1 MTFDDD
7 PLPCSAGRQNRTTH
21 CYYYLSYL
29 LPLNYTLNNCVGVP
43 ISPSAAGTEDDRGV
57 EKNTFLRVPN
67 SLTIWKLRQIWIST
81 EEPPQSSPMV
91 RYTSSSLVLLAAISS
106 SLAQQQ
112 TILVGFSSHDGYNA
126 VVEHTASPGAGAS
139 ANILNGP
146 KMFRRPRQVGRK
158 RRVSYRFGCLISPAR
173 SCDLTYISFFPLP
186 SRVDVGVSAEMAPT
200 ATRPTPPSLRSP
212 SLR

>member
-1 MTFDDD
+1 
-7 PLPCSAGRQNRTTH
+7 
-21 CYYYLSYL
+21 
-29 LPLNYTLNNCVGVP
+29 
-43 ISPSAAGTEDDRGV
+43 
-57 EKNTFLRVPN
+57 
-67 SLTIWKLRQIWIST
+67 
-81 EEPPQSSPMV
+81 MV

-158 RRVSYRFGCLISPAR
+158 RRVSYR
-173 SCDLTYISFFPLP
+173 
-186 SRVDVGVSAEMAPT
+186 
-200 ATRPTPPSLRSP
+200 
-212 SLR
+212 